1 MKPVLKTDWRILKKI
16 VREYLQSGV
25 KIVKSND
32 FSEKLIEK
40 YIDSKLETMRE
51 TVQALRRVNKSE
63 MIAAEDL
70 SSSVDS
76 RNKKEDYDNSFE
88 SFKKKY
94 KAEKLFQR
102 FVVNGSLDI
111 EKINILIHKLKK
123 RNKRIRK
130 IKGKIKKAYYLINLV
145 NLKEFEEALRKWRAS
160 ELEENKILDSLD
172 YE

>member
-1 MKPVLKTDWRILKKI
+1 
-16 VREYLQSGV
+16 
-25 KIVKSND
+25 
-32 FSEKLIEK
+32 
-40 YIDSKLETMRE
+40 
-51 TVQALRRVNKSE
+51 
-63 MIAAEDL
+63 MIATDDL
-70 SSSVDS
+70 NTSNNINDS

-102 FVVNGSLDI
+102 FVVNGDLDI
-111 EKINILIHKLKK
+111 EKINILIHRLKK

-145 NLKEFEEALRKWRAS
+145 NLKEFEEALRKWRAP
-160 ELEENKILDSLD
+160 ELEEKRILDSLD